1 MIAQCK
7 ICNGKFSEEMLEII
21 YAIRR
26 NFDNLPDENQLVQ
39 QAYERANSNYPA
51 ILGEKRPSKKRQIE
65 YYREETE
72 SIKAQIYNSLYHSNV
87 PIQQEVQI
95 KGIHK
100 FEQVIENI
108 KKALETDEGLLYDT
122 RREVG
127 QAEWSIK

>member
-1 MIAQCK
+1 
-7 ICNGKFSEEMLEII
+7 MLKII

-51 ILGEKRPSKKRQIE
+51 ISGEKRPSKKRQIE

-122 RREVG
+122 RREVR

>member
-1 MIAQCK
+1 MIAQYK
-7 ICNGKFSEEMLEII
+7 IYNGKFSAEMLEVI

-100 FEQVIENI
+100 FEQIIENI